1 MLAERGTAASFVWVR
16 TLTCALFCM
25 LLGLGPAQASAFD
38 TAATGHVKL
47 LTYNV
52 AGLPEG
58 LSQSHP
64 IVNLPQIS
72 KLLNRYDVVLV
83 QEDFS
88 YPALLRRSISHAFV
102 SPPSTQ
108 PGLGDGLSEFSRLRF
123 ADFQRETWTACYG
136 FIDSYNDCLAPKGF
150 SYARHEFAPGA
161 FVDIYDVHLDAGGGP
176 GDRKARENQIAQL
189 TRAIAQHSA
198 GQAVIVGGDTN
209 IRRGQSDLLQR
220 FESDTGLTDA
230 CAAAHCAEPARI
242 DRFFF
247 RSSHA
252 LILTAKSVVIDG
264 HFVDARGQALSDHF
278 AVAAEFD
285 WQRPAPVTN

>member
-1 MLAERGTAASFVWVR
+1 VR
-16 TLTCALFCM
+16 TLTCALVSL
-25 LLGLGPAQASAFD
+25 LLGLGPARASALD
-38 TAATGHVKL
+38 TTGTGHLKL

-64 IVNLPQIS
+64 SVNLPLIS
-72 KLLNRYDVVLV
+72 KLLNRYDIVLV

-88 YPALLRRSISHAFV
+88 YPALLRRSITHAFI

-108 PGLGDGLSEFSRLRF
+108 PSLGDGLSEFSRLRF
-123 ADFQRETWTACYG
+123 ADFQRETWTACHG

-150 SYARHEFAPGA
+150 SYARHEFAPGV

-176 GDRKARENQIAQL
+176 GDRQARESQIAQL
-189 TRAIAQHSA
+189 TLAIAKHSA

-220 FESDTGLTDA
+220 FENDTGLSDA

-247 RSSHA
+247 RSSRT
-252 LILTAKSVVIDG
+252 LTLTAKSVAIDSR
-264 HFVDARGQALSDHF
+264 FVDARGQALSDHF

-285 WQRPAPVTN
+285 WQRLAPAAN